1 MSLLMQL
8 ILNRDNEVN
17 NTAFSEPF
25 DTNMILYRPQRSEE
39 DSDKWQRGEPFTR
52 PLYPILTPSR
62 DPPLPLFL

>member
-25 DTNMILYRPQRSEE
+25 ETNMILYRPQRSEE
-39 DSDKWQRGEPFTR
+39 DSDKWQRGECGAVHET
-52 PLYPILTPSR
+52 PLSDFDTVA
-62 DPPLPLFL
+62 